1 MSFLIASNPSRLAP
15 FATAMTK
22 RFLALIQT
30 GAVDV
35 PGRLEQARLLAGGIV
50 VLGPAEF
57 ATVQDQ
63 LSGVARRDN
72 SIRDDYPLLYL
83 RLADVG
89 PRMYSIYRDQFLAQ
103 NATDKEKFLAISAI
117 CRIGQGD
124 SKLISAINAEWAKFD
139 SGELKDDNYQTAL
152 FVALLKLGQES
163 TIRNS
168 GRSSSPILKSWYEAV
183 LGGRGKTDVGPNNCM
198 PMEWPENTDIP
209 ASLAPRLRWANE
221 RWGLVD

>member
-1 MSFLIASNPSRLAP
+1 
-15 FATAMTK
+15 MTK

-57 ATVQDQ
+57 ATVQDH

-89 PRMYSIYRDQFLAQ
+89 PRMYSVYRDQFLAQ
-103 NATDKEKFLAISAI
+103 NATDKEKFLAITAI
-117 CRIGQGD
+117 CRIGQAD
-124 SKLISAINAEWAKFD
+124 SELISAINAEWAKFD

-168 GRSSSPILKSWYEAV
+168 GRSNSPILKSWYEAV

-198 PMEWPENTDIP
+198 PMEWPENTYVP

-221 RWGLVD
+221 RWGLAD